1 MQHTTVTD
9 KSIVYV
15 SIVPSQR
22 AQSHTCT
29 LNFAT
34 FTPGG
39 KFGNPRPISD
49 PMGTHMRNAS
59 MKATKMKPYHPTM
72 KWADAHFELKVPTCV
87 EVPSQ
92 KSNKCKKIVSYGL
105 LMPVQ
110 GRKQTNSARHGAK
123 NAIFHH

>member
-1 MQHTTVTD
+1 MPKINRVSNIKSHQELQNEACQMMHQNEGIKMMQQ
-9 KSIVYV
+9 K
-15 SIVPSQR
+15 
-22 AQSHTCT
+22 
-29 LNFAT
+29 
-34 FTPGG
+34 
-39 KFGNPRPISD
+39 K
-49 PMGTHMRNAS
+49 AS
-59 MKATKMKPYHPTM
+59 KLRLQNEATKMKPYHPTM

-123 NAIFHH
+123 NANFQL